1 MSYLTVLTTVTATT
15 LLECISYNIPF
26 VILTLNFKDI
36 LKSKAYKDF
45 KLMEKNKI
53 LFRDPKKMSLFIN
66 SNSEKD
72 IFTWWY
78 SKRNQKIIKKLQINY
93 ANVNNNPLTAFANT
107 LLKI

>member
-1 MSYLTVLTTVTATT
+1 
-15 LLECISYNIPF
+15 
-26 VILTLNFKDI
+26 
-36 LKSKAYKDF
+36 
-45 KLMEKNKI
+45 MEKNKI

>member
-1 MSYLTVLTTVTATT
+1 MELTSTVSTINGLGPAR
-15 LLECISYNIPF
+15 
-26 VILTLNFKDI
+26 V
-36 LKSKAYKDF
+36 
-45 KLMEKNKI
+45 KI
-53 LFRDPKKMSLFIN
+53 LN
-66 SNSEKD
+66 EKD